1 MKKIIIPIFFIAV
14 LVLNM
19 FIPERSSS
27 KTNTLSLELVQ
38 ARADENSEEENPD
51 PIDIVYPNS
60 EPPSSGLFNYIRN
73 LGEKYF

>member
-14 LVLNM
+14 LVTNM

-27 KTNTLSLELVQ
+27 EPNTISLELVQ

-51 PIDIVYPNS
+51 PLIWVYPNS
-60 EPPSSGLFNYIRN
+60 EPPSSGLFGFIKD